1 MVRYFLVRRD
11 LTWPIR
17 RISCAEDKEAT
28 LPDHSKGRD
37 QADAQSKKA
46 QKAAHDAKEGRAH
59 SGVPEARA
67 LREKTA
73 RLRALRLAKEA
84 TNPPAPAKKPARSK
98 KTLAS

>member
-1 MVRYFLVRRD
+1 MR
-11 LTWPIR
+11 W
-17 RISCAEDKEAT
+17 DKEAT

-59 SGVPEARA
+59 YEAEARA

-84 TNPPAPAKKPARSK
+84 TDPPAPAKKPARSK
-98 KTLAS
+98 TTLAS